1 MHTIGLILALL
12 IMAVI
17 YAFDKILFN
26 FISQYFDE
34 DEHTQ
39 EDKK

>member
-12 IMAVI
+12 IMAAI

-26 FISQYFDE
+26 LISQYFDE
-34 DEHTQ
+34 EEHKL